1 MDFLLTSPNQ
11 KIYIHEN
18 LGISKPDYVIC
29 IMHFPIQQCFFKAK
43 KKKEVLQQHLKL
55 IKLCNCSLQKLIS
68 NAHENSY
75 DMKG

>member
-43 KKKEVLQQHLKL
+43 KKKKRSVATTSEANKAAQLQSPKVNQ
-55 IKLCNCSLQKLIS
+55 
-68 NAHENSY
+68 
-75 DMKG
+75 